1 MEKFSARK
9 NDTSLG
15 AFKKIVASVNCETTI
30 SCFLWNVKDANG
42 IDDVHDIYKGTGVSK
57 QRYSQILRGKSRLKP
72 ELLQKLARSELLT
85 EKQRVEFLALCST
98 PACRSQLI
106 AKLKAQNFPPKPEA
120 DLDKEIRAAGQITPA
135 GFRKIQNG
143 CHCNFSTALKL
154 CFALHCSVKQA
165 EELLAVYG
173 FHWREVWNKD
183 FSPDNEKKVRFMQFL
198 RERLKEKCYDLQ
210 DVLYSYW
217 EATPDEEEKAA

>member
-1 MEKFSARK
+1 MSILSSKSIFSPDYWK
-9 NDTSLG
+9 EC
-15 AFKKIVASVNCETTI
+15 VASVSYETTI
-30 SCFLWNVKDANG
+30 SCFLWNVKDAND
-42 IDDVHDIYKGTGVSK
+42 INVHEIYKGTGVSK
-57 QRYSQILRGKSRLKP
+57 QRYSQILSGKSRLKP

-85 EKQRVEFLALCST
+85 GVQRVELLALFST
-98 PACRSQLI
+98 PDRRIQLI
-106 AKLKAQNFPPKPEA
+106 ARLKAQNFPPKPEA
-120 DLDKEIRAAGQITPA
+120 DLDKEIMKAGQITPA

-154 CFALHCSVKQA
+154 CFALRCSVKQA

-198 RERLKEKCYDLQ
+198 RERLAEECYDLQ
-210 DVLYSYW
+210 HVLYLYW
-217 EATPDEEEKAA
+217 DATQDKKAA